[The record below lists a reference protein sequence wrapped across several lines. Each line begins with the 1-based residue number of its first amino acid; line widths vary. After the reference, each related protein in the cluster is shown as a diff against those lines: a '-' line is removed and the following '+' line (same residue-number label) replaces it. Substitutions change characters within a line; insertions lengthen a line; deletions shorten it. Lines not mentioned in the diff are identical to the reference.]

1 MFVGHYTTSTS
12 GYVKKKK
19 RRGIWRWDKPTMAPM
34 RSKVQDDVEGDVR
47 LRLQKHIMQTPQR
60 SACHFKILLL
70 LLLVLHTTGMG
81 GVKLH
86 ILNAIIIIFFFK
98 QRRNKRS
105 REDKR
110 I

>member
-1 MFVGHYTTSTS
+1 
-12 GYVKKKK
+12 
-19 RRGIWRWDKPTMAPM
+19 M

-86 ILNAIIIIFFFK
+86 ILNAIIIIFFFQTTTEQK
-98 QRRNKRS
+98 VKGRQKDLN
-105 REDKR
+105 
-110 I
+110 